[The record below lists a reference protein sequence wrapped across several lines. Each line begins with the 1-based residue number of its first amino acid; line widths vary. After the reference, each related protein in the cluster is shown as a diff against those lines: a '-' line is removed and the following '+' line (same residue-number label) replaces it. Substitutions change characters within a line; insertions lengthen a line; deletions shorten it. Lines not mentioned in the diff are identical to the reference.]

1 MAAPLTGMRAD
12 GHPRPARRPPGPRG
26 QLLLGNLREF
36 AADTLGFATRLAR
49 EHGGV
54 ARFRLVNREAWL
66 LSAPEAVHRVL
77 VENQRNYVKHTFFW
91 RKVDGIFGEGLLT
104 NEGEDWRSQRRLVQP
119 AFHHDRIAEYARV
132 MADYAIDRV
141 AGWKDGEERDLRHEM
156 TSITFRIVSKTL
168 FDSEVAGDV
177 AEIGAAFDTGIEE
190 IARRIRRPVLLP
202 DWVPTKGNRRYRR
215 AVDRMDR
222 LVYRIIAEHRDERD
236 RGDLLSALMQARDE
250 EGRPMSEKQLR
261 DETITMLL
269 AGHETTALALTWTW
283 YLVSQHREVAERLEA
298 EADALGSGR
307 PEIEDLPQ
315 LPFTERV
322 VKESMRLYPPAYSF
336 GREALEDD
344 EILDWPVAA
353 GTTLFVFP
361 WVLHRDARFYPD
373 PLAFDPDR
381 WTADFERILPRL
393 AYLPFGAGPR
403 MCIGRE
409 FARMELVLIVAA
421 IAQRFR
427 IDWGPEPPIPMASIT
442 LRPTGGL
449 RAVVRQRRK

>member
-1 MAAPLTGMRAD
+1 MDGMAALSRTSRSPD
-12 GHPRPARRPPGPRG
+12 RRIPPGPPG
-26 QLLLGNLREF
+26 HPLLGNLRAF

-49 EHGGV
+49 EHGDV
-54 ARFRLVNREAWL
+54 ARFRLVSREAWL
-66 LSAPEAVHRVL
+66 LSSPAAVDRVL
-77 VENQRNYVKHTFFW
+77 LENQRNYVKHTFFW
-91 RKVDGIFGEGLLT
+91 RKVDAIFGRGLLT
-104 NEGEDWRSQRRLVQP
+104 NEGEDWRRQRRLVQP

-132 MADYAIDRV
+132 MVDCAADRV
-141 AGWKDGEERDLRHEM
+141 GGWRDGEERDVRHEM
-156 TSITFRIVSKTL
+156 TSITFKVVAKTL

-202 DWVPTKGNRRYRR
+202 DWLPTRGNRRYRR

-222 LVYRIIAEHRDERD
+222 LVYRIIAEHRDGRD
-236 RGDLLSALMQARDE
+236 RGDLLSALIQARDE
-250 EGRPMSEKQLR
+250 EGRPMSEEQLR

-283 YLVSQHREVAERLEA
+283 YLVSQHPEVAERLEA
-298 EADALGSGR
+298 EVDALEGA
-307 PEIEDLPQ
+307 PPDIAHLPR
-315 LPFTERV
+315 LSFTERV
-322 VKESMRLYPPAYSF
+322 VKESLRLYPPAYSF

-344 EILDWPVAA
+344 EILGWPVAA

-361 WVLHRDARFYPD
+361 WVLHRDARFYSD

-381 WTADFERILPRL
+381 WTPDFERALPRL

-409 FARMELVLIVAA
+409 FARMELALIVAA

-427 IDWGPEPPIPMASIT
+427 IEWGVERPAPMASIT

-449 RAVVRQRRK
+449 RAVVRKRRGS